1 MVVAASFMCNV
12 VVDGII
18 FSCGMLLPLFKEEF
32 GVSNSEVSWVSSLL
46 GGFYL
51 IVGEEYLTCRF
62 CVTDIYRTFVIQ
74 MYDNNFAPECNM
86 AA

>member
-1 MVVAASFMCNV
+1 MVVVASFMCNV

-32 GVSNSEVSWVSSLL
+32 EVSNSDVSWVSSLL

-51 IVGEEYLTCRF
+51 IVGEELHLPC
-62 CVTDIYRTFVIQ
+62 CVTHSTVIVIFYCDILT
-74 MYDNNFAPECNM
+74 
-86 AA
+86 